1 MKKQTRLL
9 VLFVSDYPFAAN
21 LKEVG
26 IFETPD
32 EAFKAAMPY
41 MNDITVKAIFI
52 NHDKQWFQ
60 IS

>member
-1 MKKQTRLL
+1 MTKQTRLL
-9 VLFVSDYPFAAN
+9 VLFLNDDPFGGK
-21 LKEVG
+21 LEQVG

-41 MNDITVKAIFI
+41 INNITVKAIFI
-52 NHDKQWFQ
+52 NHDKRWFQ

>member
-9 VLFVSDYPFAAN
+9 VQFVSDDPFGGK
-21 LKEVG
+21 LEELG

-41 MNDITVKAIFI
+41 INDILVKAIFI